1 MSNDSKENEMEK
13 AIDDA
18 LKKATEFISTGNNL
32 TLDEIKNSLL
42 LQKAIGSIMSKN
54 WRKRNAQGHFIKM
67 FVHLPDYIS
76 LGILKTTHEMFITTE
91 LTSLNDKEKQDW
103 CNTVVKYIER
113 IDKSKT
119 EKDLSILSSKIM
131 EIFNTEILYQE
142 MDDFYDDDYDENED
156 NDDDVSS
163 LPTTKEILKPKEI
176 SKSNPTK
183 PQVDNNPNS
192 VASTVLNGEQLKA
205 GTIEK
210 IKISKNFAIAYTNA
224 LSLQAVL
231 GEAQEKNNVRL
242 NYIKGLDYLNE
253 ELFIYAIEELKNR
266 RKEIIPQW
274 IMADQKLWF
283 QAVKEAQ
290 ITEKRELIF
299 FKNIDWPKPKTS
311 QNKKNNDEVLKDLNK
326 AKPAEKEVQQNNEM
340 YNDMEYFFETG
351 TFKEGYF
358 DKDFTKQDYKI
369 MGKALSDI
377 FMKYK
382 HDEEK
387 LERYSKAISYMD
399 IDSFT
404 HAIQCLVN
412 NHKKMN
418 IEFVREDKKK
428 ITLQILYQLQAF
440 GIKDFDDY
448 RTRLI
453 HTISGYSQITETMK
467 QNDDDDD

>member
-18 LKKATEFISTGNNL
+18 LKRATEFISTGNNL

-103 CNTVVKYIER
+103 CSTVIKYIER
-113 IDKSKT
+113 IDKNKT
-119 EKDLSILSSKIM
+119 EKDLNILSSKIM
-131 EIFNTEILYQE
+131 EIFNTKILYQE
-142 MDDFYDDDYDENED
+142 MDDFYEDDYDNEEED
-156 NDDDVSS
+156 DDDDVSS
-163 LPTTKEILKPKEI
+163 LPTTKEILKPKEQPKNI
-176 SKSNPTK
+176 DK
-183 PQVDNNPNS
+183 PIVDNNPNS
-192 VASTVLNGEQLKA
+192 VASTVLNGETLKS

-210 IKISKNFAIAYTNA
+210 IKISKNFAIAYSNA

-231 GEAQEKNNVRL
+231 GEVQ
-242 NYIKGLDYLNE
+242 G
-253 ELFIYAIEELKNR
+253 KNR

-274 IMADQKLWF
+274 IMADQKSWF

-299 FKNIDWPKPKTS
+299 FKTIDWPKPKSS
-311 QNKKNNDEVLKDLNK
+311 QNKKNNDEVLKDMNK
-326 AKPAEKEVQQNNEM
+326 GKEVKQNNEM
-340 YNDMEYFFETG
+340 YDDMAYFFETG
-351 TFKEGYF
+351 SFKDGYF
-358 DKDFTKQDYKI
+358 DKDFTKQDYKL

-382 HDEEK
+382 NDEEK
-387 LERYSKAISYMD
+387 LELYSKAISYMD

-412 NHKKMN
+412 NHKKIN

-428 ITLQILYQLQAF
+428 VTLQILYQLQAF
-440 GIKDFDDY
+440 GIKDFDEY

-453 HTISGYSQITETMK
+453 HTISGYSQITETMR
-467 QNDDDDD
+467 QSDDEDD

>member
-1 MSNDSKENEMEK
+1 MSNGSKENEMEK
-13 AIDDA
+13 AIDEA
-18 LKKATEFISTGNNL
+18 LKKATEFINTGENL
-32 TLDEIKNSLL
+32 TFDEIKSSLL

-54 WRKRNAQGHFIKM
+54 WRKRNAQGNFIRM
-67 FVHLPDYIS
+67 FAHLPDYVS

-91 LTSLNDKEKQDW
+91 LTSLNDKEKKDW
-103 CNTVVKYIER
+103 CNWVIKYIER
-113 IDKSKT
+113 IDKTKT
-119 EKDLSILSSKIM
+119 EKDLNVLSSKIM
-131 EIFNTEILYQE
+131 EIFNTKIMYQE
-142 MDDFYDDDYDENED
+142 MDDFYDDEDEVNF
-156 NDDDVSS
+156 NDDDDEDVSS
-163 LPTTKEILKPKEI
+163 LPTTKDILKPKEQP
-176 SKSNPTK
+176 KTFEK

-192 VASTVLNGEQLKA
+192 VASTVLNGEKLMS

-210 IKISKNFAIAYTNA
+210 IKISKNFAVAYSNA

-231 GEAQEKNNVRL
+231 GEVQNKENVRL
-242 NYIKGLDYLNE
+242 NYIKGLNYLNE
-253 ELFIYAIEELKNR
+253 ELFIYAVEELKNR

-274 IMADQKLWF
+274 VIADQKLWF

-290 ITEKRELIF
+290 LTEKRELSF
-299 FKNIDWPKPKTS
+299 FKTIDWPKPKS
-311 QNKKNNDEVLKDLNK
+311 PSNKKNNDEVLKNMKKSKDEK
-326 AKPAEKEVQQNNEM
+326 ANNEM
-340 YNDMEYFFETG
+340 YEDMKYFFETG
-351 TFKEGYF
+351 TYKEGYF
-358 DKDFTKQDYKI
+358 DRDFTKQDYKL

-377 FMKYK
+377 FMQYK
-382 HDEEK
+382 NDEEK

-440 GIKDFDDY
+440 GTKDFEDY

-453 HTISGYSQITETMK
+453 HTISGYSQITETIR
-467 QNDDDDD
+467 QDDEDDD

>member
-18 LKKATEFISTGNNL
+18 LKRATEFISTGNNL

-103 CNTVVKYIER
+103 CSTVIKYIER
-113 IDKSKT
+113 IDKNKT
-119 EKDLSILSSKIM
+119 EKDLNILSSKIM
-131 EIFNTEILYQE
+131 EIFNTKILYQE
-142 MDDFYDDDYDENED
+142 MDDFYEDDYDNEEED
-156 NDDDVSS
+156 DDDVSS
-163 LPTTKEILKPKEI
+163 LPTTKEILKPKEQPKNI
-176 SKSNPTK
+176 DK
-183 PQVDNNPNS
+183 PIVDNNPNS
-192 VASTVLNGEQLKA
+192 VASTVLNGETLKS

-210 IKISKNFAIAYTNA
+210 IKISKNFAIAYSNA

-231 GEAQEKNNVRL
+231 GEVQGKENVRL

-274 IMADQKLWF
+274 IMADQKSWF

-299 FKNIDWPKPKTS
+299 FKTIDWPKPKSS
-311 QNKKNNDEVLKDLNK
+311 QNKKNNDEVLKDMNK
-326 AKPAEKEVQQNNEM
+326 GKEVKQNNEM
-340 YNDMEYFFETG
+340 YDDMAYFFETG
-351 TFKEGYF
+351 SFKDGYF
-358 DKDFTKQDYKI
+358 DKDFTKQDYKL

-382 HDEEK
+382 NDEEK
-387 LERYSKAISYMD
+387 LELYSKAISYMD

-428 ITLQILYQLQAF
+428 VTLQILYQLQAF
-440 GIKDFDDY
+440 GIKDFDEY

-453 HTISGYSQITETMK
+453 HTISGYSQITETMR
-467 QNDDDDD
+467 QSDDEDD

>member
-18 LKKATEFISTGNNL
+18 LKRATEFISTGNNL

-103 CNTVVKYIER
+103 CSTVIKYIER
-113 IDKSKT
+113 IDKNKT
-119 EKDLSILSSKIM
+119 EKDLNILSSKIM
-131 EIFNTEILYQE
+131 EIFNTKILYQE
-142 MDDFYDDDYDENED
+142 MDDFYEDDYDNEEEEE
-156 NDDDVSS
+156 DDDVSS
-163 LPTTKEILKPKEI
+163 LPTTKEILKPKEQPKNI
-176 SKSNPTK
+176 DK
-183 PQVDNNPNS
+183 PIVDNNPNS
-192 VASTVLNGEQLKA
+192 VASTVLNGETLKS

-210 IKISKNFAIAYTNA
+210 IKISKNFAIAYSNA

-231 GEAQEKNNVRL
+231 GEVQGKENVRL

-274 IMADQKLWF
+274 IMADQKSWF

-299 FKNIDWPKPKTS
+299 FKTIDWPKPKSS
-311 QNKKNNDEVLKDLNK
+311 QNKKNNDEVLKDMNK
-326 AKPAEKEVQQNNEM
+326 GKEVKQNNEM
-340 YNDMEYFFETG
+340 YDDMAYFFETG
-351 TFKEGYF
+351 SFKDGYF
-358 DKDFTKQDYKI
+358 DKDFTKQDYKL

-382 HDEEK
+382 NDEEK
-387 LERYSKAISYMD
+387 LELYSKAISYMD

-428 ITLQILYQLQAF
+428 VTLQILYQLQAF
-440 GIKDFDDY
+440 GIKDFDEY

-453 HTISGYSQITETMK
+453 HTISGYSQITETMR
-467 QNDDDDD
+467 QSDDEDD

>member
-18 LKKATEFISTGNNL
+18 LKRATEFISTGNNL

-103 CNTVVKYIER
+103 CSTVIKYIER
-113 IDKSKT
+113 IDKNKT
-119 EKDLSILSSKIM
+119 EKDLNILSSKIM
-131 EIFNTEILYQE
+131 EIFNTKILYQE
-142 MDDFYDDDYDENED
+142 MDDFYEDDYDNEED
-156 NDDDVSS
+156 DDDVSS
-163 LPTTKEILKPKEI
+163 LPTTKEILKPKEQPKNI
-176 SKSNPTK
+176 DK
-183 PQVDNNPNS
+183 PIVDNNPNS
-192 VASTVLNGEQLKA
+192 VASTVLNGETLKS

-210 IKISKNFAIAYTNA
+210 IKISKNFAIAYSNA

-231 GEAQEKNNVRL
+231 GEVQGKENVRL

-274 IMADQKLWF
+274 IMADQKSWF

-299 FKNIDWPKPKTS
+299 FKTIDWPKPKSS
-311 QNKKNNDEVLKDLNK
+311 QNKKNNDEVLKDMNK
-326 AKPAEKEVQQNNEM
+326 GKEVKQNNEM
-340 YNDMEYFFETG
+340 YDDMAYFFETG
-351 TFKEGYF
+351 SFKDGYF
-358 DKDFTKQDYKI
+358 DKDFTKQDYKL

-382 HDEEK
+382 NDEEK
-387 LERYSKAISYMD
+387 LELYSKAISYMD

-428 ITLQILYQLQAF
+428 VTLQILYQLQAF
-440 GIKDFDDY
+440 GIKDFDEY

-453 HTISGYSQITETMK
+453 HTISGYSQITETMR
-467 QNDDDDD
+467 QSDDEDD

>member
-18 LKKATEFISTGNNL
+18 LKRATEFISTGNNL

-103 CNTVVKYIER
+103 CSTVIKYIER
-113 IDKSKT
+113 IDKNKT
-119 EKDLSILSSKIM
+119 EKDLNILSSKIM
-131 EIFNTEILYQE
+131 EIFNTKILYQE
-142 MDDFYDDDYDENED
+142 MDDFYEDDYDNEEEE
-156 NDDDVSS
+156 DDDVSS
-163 LPTTKEILKPKEI
+163 LPTTKEILKPKEQPKNI
-176 SKSNPTK
+176 DK
-183 PQVDNNPNS
+183 PIVDNNPNS
-192 VASTVLNGEQLKA
+192 VASTVLNGETLKS

-210 IKISKNFAIAYTNA
+210 IKISKNFAIAYSNA

-231 GEAQEKNNVRL
+231 GEVQGKENVRL

-274 IMADQKLWF
+274 IMADQKSWF

-299 FKNIDWPKPKTS
+299 FKTIDWPKPKSS
-311 QNKKNNDEVLKDLNK
+311 QNKKNNDEVLKDMNK
-326 AKPAEKEVQQNNEM
+326 GKEVKQNNEM
-340 YNDMEYFFETG
+340 YDDMAYFFETG
-351 TFKEGYF
+351 SFKDGYF
-358 DKDFTKQDYKI
+358 DKDFTKQDYKL

-382 HDEEK
+382 NDEEK
-387 LERYSKAISYMD
+387 LELYSKAISYMD

-428 ITLQILYQLQAF
+428 VTLQILYQLQAF
-440 GIKDFDDY
+440 GIKDFDEY

-453 HTISGYSQITETMK
+453 HTISGYSQITETMR
-467 QNDDDDD
+467 QSDDEDD

>member
-18 LKKATEFISTGNNL
+18 LKRATEFISTGNNL

-103 CNTVVKYIER
+103 CNTVIKYIER
-113 IDKSKT
+113 IDKNKT
-119 EKDLSILSSKIM
+119 EKDLNILSSKIM
-131 EIFNTEILYQE
+131 EIFNTKILYQE
-142 MDDFYDDDYDENED
+142 MDDFYEDDYDNEED
-156 NDDDVSS
+156 DDDDVSS
-163 LPTTKEILKPKEI
+163 LPTTKEILKPKEQPKNI
-176 SKSNPTK
+176 DK
-183 PQVDNNPNS
+183 PIVDNNPNS
-192 VASTVLNGEQLKA
+192 VASTVLNGETLKS

-210 IKISKNFAIAYTNA
+210 IKISKNFAIAYSNA

-231 GEAQEKNNVRL
+231 GEVQGKENVRL

-274 IMADQKLWF
+274 IMADQKSWF

-299 FKNIDWPKPKTS
+299 FKTIDWPKPKSS
-311 QNKKNNDEVLKDLNK
+311 QNKKNNDEVLKDMNK
-326 AKPAEKEVQQNNEM
+326 GKEVKQNNEM
-340 YNDMEYFFETG
+340 YDDMAYFFETG
-351 TFKEGYF
+351 SFKDGYF
-358 DKDFTKQDYKI
+358 DKDFTKQDYKL

-382 HDEEK
+382 NDEEK
-387 LERYSKAISYMD
+387 LELYSKAISYMD

-428 ITLQILYQLQAF
+428 VTLQILYQLQAF
-440 GIKDFDDY
+440 GIKDFDEY

-453 HTISGYSQITETMK
+453 HTISGYSQITETMR
-467 QNDDDDD
+467 QSDDEDD

>member
-18 LKKATEFISTGNNL
+18 LKRATEFISTGNNL

-103 CNTVVKYIER
+103 CSTVIKYIER
-113 IDKSKT
+113 IDKNKT
-119 EKDLSILSSKIM
+119 EKDLNILSSKIM
-131 EIFNTEILYQE
+131 EIFNTKILYQE
-142 MDDFYDDDYDENED
+142 MDDFYEDDYDNEEEEED
-156 NDDDVSS
+156 DDDVSS
-163 LPTTKEILKPKEI
+163 LPTTKEILKPKEQPKNI
-176 SKSNPTK
+176 DK
-183 PQVDNNPNS
+183 PIVDNNPNS
-192 VASTVLNGEQLKA
+192 VASTVLNGETLKS

-210 IKISKNFAIAYTNA
+210 IKISKNFAIAYSNA

-231 GEAQEKNNVRL
+231 GEVQGKENVRL

-274 IMADQKLWF
+274 IMADQKSWF

-299 FKNIDWPKPKTS
+299 FKTIDWPKPKSS
-311 QNKKNNDEVLKDLNK
+311 QNKKNNDEVLKDMNK
-326 AKPAEKEVQQNNEM
+326 GKEVKQNNEM
-340 YNDMEYFFETG
+340 YDDMAYFFETG
-351 TFKEGYF
+351 SFKDGYF
-358 DKDFTKQDYKI
+358 DKDFTKQDYKL

-382 HDEEK
+382 NDEEK
-387 LERYSKAISYMD
+387 LELYSKAISYMD

-428 ITLQILYQLQAF
+428 VTLQILYQLQAF
-440 GIKDFDDY
+440 GIKDFDEY

-453 HTISGYSQITETMK
+453 HTISGYSQITETMR
-467 QNDDDDD
+467 QSDDEDD

>member
-18 LKKATEFISTGNNL
+18 LKRATEFISTGNNL

-103 CNTVVKYIER
+103 CSTVIKYIER
-113 IDKSKT
+113 IDKNKT
-119 EKDLSILSSKIM
+119 EKDLNILSSKIM
-131 EIFNTEILYQE
+131 EIFNTKILYQE
-142 MDDFYDDDYDENED
+142 MDDFYEDDYDNEEE
-156 NDDDVSS
+156 DDDVSS
-163 LPTTKEILKPKEI
+163 LPTTKEILKPKEQPKNI
-176 SKSNPTK
+176 DK
-183 PQVDNNPNS
+183 PIVDNNPNS
-192 VASTVLNGEQLKA
+192 VASTVLNGETLKS

-210 IKISKNFAIAYTNA
+210 IKISKNFAIAYSNA

-231 GEAQEKNNVRL
+231 GEVQGKENVRL

-274 IMADQKLWF
+274 IMADQKSWF

-299 FKNIDWPKPKTS
+299 FKTIDWPKPKSS
-311 QNKKNNDEVLKDLNK
+311 QNKKNNDEVLKDMNK
-326 AKPAEKEVQQNNEM
+326 GKEVKQNNEM
-340 YNDMEYFFETG
+340 YDDMAYFFETG
-351 TFKEGYF
+351 SFKDGYF
-358 DKDFTKQDYKI
+358 DKDFTKQDYKL

-382 HDEEK
+382 NDEEK
-387 LERYSKAISYMD
+387 LELYSKAISYMD

-428 ITLQILYQLQAF
+428 VTLQILYQLQAF
-440 GIKDFDDY
+440 GIKDFDEY

-453 HTISGYSQITETMK
+453 HTISGYSQITETMR
-467 QNDDDDD
+467 QSDDEDD

>member
-18 LKKATEFISTGNNL
+18 LKRATEFISTGNNL

-103 CNTVVKYIER
+103 CSTVIKYIER
-113 IDKSKT
+113 IDKNKT
-119 EKDLSILSSKIM
+119 EKDLNILSSKIM
-131 EIFNTEILYQE
+131 EIFNTKILYQE
-142 MDDFYDDDYDENED
+142 MDDFYEDDYDNEEEED
-156 NDDDVSS
+156 DDDVSS
-163 LPTTKEILKPKEI
+163 LPTTKEILKPKEQPKNI
-176 SKSNPTK
+176 DK
-183 PQVDNNPNS
+183 PIVDNNPNS
-192 VASTVLNGEQLKA
+192 VASTVLNGETLKS

-210 IKISKNFAIAYTNA
+210 IKISKNFAIAYSNA

-231 GEAQEKNNVRL
+231 GEVQGKENVRL

-274 IMADQKLWF
+274 IMADQKSWF

-299 FKNIDWPKPKTS
+299 FKTIDWPKPKSS
-311 QNKKNNDEVLKDLNK
+311 QNKKNNDEVLKDMNK
-326 AKPAEKEVQQNNEM
+326 GKEVKQNNEM
-340 YNDMEYFFETG
+340 YDDMAYFFETG
-351 TFKEGYF
+351 SFKDGYF
-358 DKDFTKQDYKI
+358 DKDFTKQDYKL

-382 HDEEK
+382 NDEEK
-387 LERYSKAISYMD
+387 LELYSKAISYMD

-428 ITLQILYQLQAF
+428 VTLQILYQLQAF
-440 GIKDFDDY
+440 GIKDFDEY

-453 HTISGYSQITETMK
+453 HTISGYSQITESMS
-467 QNDDDDD
+467 QSDDEDD

>member
-18 LKKATEFISTGNNL
+18 LKRATEFISTGNNL

-54 WRKRNAQGHFIKM
+54 WRKRNAQGHFINM

-103 CNTVVKYIER
+103 CSTVIKYIER
-113 IDKSKT
+113 IDKNKT
-119 EKDLSILSSKIM
+119 EKDLNILSSKIM
-131 EIFNTEILYQE
+131 EIFNTKILYQE
-142 MDDFYDDDYDENED
+142 MDDFYEDDYDNEEEED
-156 NDDDVSS
+156 DDDVSS
-163 LPTTKEILKPKEI
+163 LPTTKEILKPKEQPKNI
-176 SKSNPTK
+176 DK
-183 PQVDNNPNS
+183 PIVDNNPNS
-192 VASTVLNGEQLKA
+192 VASTVLNGETLKS

-210 IKISKNFAIAYTNA
+210 IKISKNFAIAYSNA

-231 GEAQEKNNVRL
+231 GEVQGKENVRL

-274 IMADQKLWF
+274 IMADQKSWF

-299 FKNIDWPKPKTS
+299 FKTIDWPKPKSS
-311 QNKKNNDEVLKDLNK
+311 QNKKNNDEVLKDMNK
-326 AKPAEKEVQQNNEM
+326 GKEVKQNNEM
-340 YNDMEYFFETG
+340 YDDMAYFFETG
-351 TFKEGYF
+351 SFKDGYF
-358 DKDFTKQDYKI
+358 DKDFTKQDYKL

-382 HDEEK
+382 NDEEK
-387 LERYSKAISYMD
+387 LELYSKAISYMD

-428 ITLQILYQLQAF
+428 VTLQILYQLQAF
-440 GIKDFDDY
+440 GIKDFDEY

-453 HTISGYSQITETMK
+453 HTISGYSQITETMR
-467 QNDDDDD
+467 QSDDEDD

>member
-18 LKKATEFISTGNNL
+18 LKRATEFISTGNNL

-103 CNTVVKYIER
+103 CNTVIKYIER
-113 IDKSKT
+113 IDKNKT
-119 EKDLSILSSKIM
+119 EKDLNILSSKIM
-131 EIFNTEILYQE
+131 EIFNTKILYQE
-142 MDDFYDDDYDENED
+142 MDDFYEDDYDNEE
-156 NDDDVSS
+156 DDDVSS
-163 LPTTKEILKPKEI
+163 LPTTKEILKPKEQPKNI
-176 SKSNPTK
+176 DK
-183 PQVDNNPNS
+183 PIVDNNPNS
-192 VASTVLNGEQLKA
+192 VASTVLNGETLKS

-210 IKISKNFAIAYTNA
+210 IKISKNFAIAYSNA

-231 GEAQEKNNVRL
+231 GEVQGKENVRL

-274 IMADQKLWF
+274 IMADQKSWF

-299 FKNIDWPKPKTS
+299 FKTIDWPKPKSS
-311 QNKKNNDEVLKDLNK
+311 QNKKNNDEVLKDMNK
-326 AKPAEKEVQQNNEM
+326 GKEVKQNNEM
-340 YNDMEYFFETG
+340 YDDMAYFFETG
-351 TFKEGYF
+351 SFKDGYF
-358 DKDFTKQDYKI
+358 DKDFTKQDYKL

-382 HDEEK
+382 NDEEK
-387 LERYSKAISYMD
+387 LELYSKAISYMD

-428 ITLQILYQLQAF
+428 VTLQILYQLQAF
-440 GIKDFDDY
+440 GIKDFDEY

-453 HTISGYSQITETMK
+453 HTISGYSQITETMR
-467 QNDDDDD
+467 QSDDEDD

>member
-18 LKKATEFISTGNNL
+18 LKRATEFISTGNNL

-103 CNTVVKYIER
+103 CNTVIKYIER
-113 IDKSKT
+113 IDKNKT
-119 EKDLSILSSKIM
+119 EKDLNILSSKIM
-131 EIFNTEILYQE
+131 EIFNTKILYQE
-142 MDDFYDDDYDENED
+142 MDDFYEDDYDNEED
-156 NDDDVSS
+156 DDDDVSS
-163 LPTTKEILKPKEI
+163 LPTTKEILKPKEQPKNI
-176 SKSNPTK
+176 DK
-183 PQVDNNPNS
+183 PIVDNNPNS
-192 VASTVLNGEQLKA
+192 VASTVLNGETLKS

-210 IKISKNFAIAYTNA
+210 IKISKNFAIAYSNA

-231 GEAQEKNNVRL
+231 GEVQGKENVRL

-274 IMADQKLWF
+274 IMADQKSWF

-299 FKNIDWPKPKTS
+299 FKTIDWPKPKSS
-311 QNKKNNDEVLKDLNK
+311 QNKKNNDEVLKDMNK
-326 AKPAEKEVQQNNEM
+326 GKEVKQNNEM
-340 YNDMEYFFETG
+340 YDDMAYFFETG
-351 TFKEGYF
+351 SFKDGYF
-358 DKDFTKQDYKI
+358 DKDFTKQDYKL

-382 HDEEK
+382 NDEEK
-387 LERYSKAISYMD
+387 LELYSKAISYMD

-418 IEFVREDKKK
+418 IEFVRENKKK
-428 ITLQILYQLQAF
+428 VTLQILYQLQAF
-440 GIKDFDDY
+440 GIKDFDEY

-453 HTISGYSQITETMK
+453 HTISGYSQITETMR
-467 QNDDDDD
+467 QSDDEDD

>member
-18 LKKATEFISTGNNL
+18 LKRATEFISTGNNL

-103 CNTVVKYIER
+103 CSTVIKYIER
-113 IDKSKT
+113 IDKNKT
-119 EKDLSILSSKIM
+119 EKDLNILSSKIM
-131 EIFNTEILYQE
+131 EIFNTKILYQE
-142 MDDFYDDDYDENED
+142 MDDFYEDDYDNEEEED
-156 NDDDVSS
+156 DDDVSS
-163 LPTTKEILKPKEI
+163 LPTTKEILKPKEQPKNI
-176 SKSNPTK
+176 DK
-183 PQVDNNPNS
+183 PIVDNNPNS
-192 VASTVLNGEQLKA
+192 VASTVLNGETLKS

-210 IKISKNFAIAYTNA
+210 IKISKNFAIAYSNA

-231 GEAQEKNNVRL
+231 GEVQGKENVRL

-274 IMADQKLWF
+274 IMADQKSWF

-299 FKNIDWPKPKTS
+299 FKTIGWPKPKSS
-311 QNKKNNDEVLKDLNK
+311 QNKKNNDEVLKDMNK
-326 AKPAEKEVQQNNEM
+326 GKEVKQNNEM
-340 YNDMEYFFETG
+340 YDDMAYFFETG
-351 TFKEGYF
+351 SFKDGYF
-358 DKDFTKQDYKI
+358 DKDFTKQDYKL

-382 HDEEK
+382 NDEEK
-387 LERYSKAISYMD
+387 LELYSKAISYMD

-428 ITLQILYQLQAF
+428 VTLQILYQLQAF
-440 GIKDFDDY
+440 GIKDFDEY

-453 HTISGYSQITETMK
+453 HTISGYSQITETMR
-467 QNDDDDD
+467 QSDDEDD

>member
-18 LKKATEFISTGNNL
+18 LKRATEFISTGNNL

-103 CNTVVKYIER
+103 CSTVIKYIER
-113 IDKSKT
+113 IDKNKT
-119 EKDLSILSSKIM
+119 EKDLNILSSKIM
-131 EIFNTEILYQE
+131 EIFNTKILYQE
-142 MDDFYDDDYDENED
+142 MDDFYEDDYDNEE
-156 NDDDVSS
+156 DDEDVSS
-163 LPTTKEILKPKEI
+163 LPTTKEILKPKEQPKNI
-176 SKSNPTK
+176 DK
-183 PQVDNNPNS
+183 PIVDNNPNS
-192 VASTVLNGEQLKA
+192 VASTVLNGDTLKS

-210 IKISKNFAIAYTNA
+210 IKISKNFAIAYSNA

-231 GEAQEKNNVRL
+231 GEVQGKENVRL

-274 IMADQKLWF
+274 IMADQKSWF

-299 FKNIDWPKPKTS
+299 FKTIDWPKPKSS
-311 QNKKNNDEVLKDLNK
+311 QNKKNNDEVLKDINK
-326 AKPAEKEVQQNNEM
+326 GKEVKQNNEM
-340 YNDMEYFFETG
+340 YDDMAYFFETG
-351 TFKEGYF
+351 SFKDGYF
-358 DKDFTKQDYKI
+358 DKDFTKQDYKL

-382 HDEEK
+382 NDEEK
-387 LERYSKAISYMD
+387 LELYSKAISYMD

-428 ITLQILYQLQAF
+428 VTLQILYQLQAF
-440 GIKDFDDY
+440 GIKDFDEY

-453 HTISGYSQITETMK
+453 HTISGYSQITETMR
-467 QNDDDDD
+467 QSDDEDD

>member
-1 MSNDSKENEMEK
+1 MSNGSKENEMEK

-18 LKKATEFISTGNNL
+18 LEKAAEFISTGSNL

-54 WRKRNAQGHFIKM
+54 WRKRNAQGNFITM
-67 FVHLPDYIS
+67 FVNLPDYIS

-103 CNTVVKYIER
+103 CNTVIKHIER
-113 IDKSKT
+113 IDKNKT
-119 EKDLSILSSKIM
+119 EKDLHILAAKIM
-131 EIFNTEILYQE
+131 EIFNTKIFYQE
-142 MDDFYDDDYDENED
+142 MDDFYEDDYED
-156 NDDDVSS
+156 DSEDDVSS

-176 SKSNPTK
+176 VKTVEK
-183 PQVDNNPNS
+183 PKVDNNPNS
-192 VASTVLNGEQLKA
+192 VASTVLNGEQLKT

-210 IKISKNFAIAYTNA
+210 IKISKNFAIAYSNA
-224 LSLQAVL
+224 LSLQVVL
-231 GEAQEKNNVRL
+231 GEVQNKDNVRL
-242 NYIKGLDYLNE
+242 NYIKGLDFLNE
-253 ELFIYAIEELKNR
+253 ELFIYAIEELKNL

-274 IMADQKLWF
+274 IMTDQKLWF

-299 FKNIDWPKPKTS
+299 FKTIDWPKPKSS
-311 QNKKNNDEVLKDLNK
+311 QNKKNNDEILKDINK
-326 AKPAEKEVQQNNEM
+326 GKEIKQNNEM
-340 YNDMEYFFETG
+340 YEDMTYFFETG
-351 TFKEGYF
+351 TYKEGYF
-358 DKDFTKQDYKI
+358 DKEFSKQDYKL

-382 HDEEK
+382 NDEEK

-467 QNDDDDD
+467 QNDEDD

>member
-18 LKKATEFISTGNNL
+18 LKRATEFISTGNNL

-103 CNTVVKYIER
+103 CSTVIKYIER
-113 IDKSKT
+113 IDKNKT
-119 EKDLSILSSKIM
+119 EKDLNILYSKIM
-131 EIFNTEILYQE
+131 EIFNTKILYQE
-142 MDDFYDDDYDENED
+142 MDDFYEDDYDNEEED
-156 NDDDVSS
+156 DDDVSS
-163 LPTTKEILKPKEI
+163 LPTTKEILKPKEQPKNI
-176 SKSNPTK
+176 DK
-183 PQVDNNPNS
+183 PIVDNNPNS
-192 VASTVLNGEQLKA
+192 VASTVLNGDTLKS

-210 IKISKNFAIAYTNA
+210 IKISKNFAIAYSNA

-231 GEAQEKNNVRL
+231 GEVQGKENVRL

-274 IMADQKLWF
+274 IMADQKSWF

-299 FKNIDWPKPKTS
+299 FKTIDWPKPKSS
-311 QNKKNNDEVLKDLNK
+311 QNKKNNDEVLKDMNK
-326 AKPAEKEVQQNNEM
+326 GKEVKQNNEM
-340 YNDMEYFFETG
+340 YDDMAYFFETG
-351 TFKEGYF
+351 SFKDGYF
-358 DKDFTKQDYKI
+358 DKDFTKQDYKL

-382 HDEEK
+382 NDEEK
-387 LERYSKAISYMD
+387 LELYSKAISYMD

-428 ITLQILYQLQAF
+428 VTLQILYQLQAF
-440 GIKDFDDY
+440 GIKDFDEY

-453 HTISGYSQITETMK
+453 HTISGYSQITETMR
-467 QNDDDDD
+467 QSDDEDD

>member
-18 LKKATEFISTGNNL
+18 LKRATEFISTGNNL

-103 CNTVVKYIER
+103 CNTVIKYIER
-113 IDKSKT
+113 IDKNKT
-119 EKDLSILSSKIM
+119 EKDLNILSSKIM
-131 EIFNTEILYQE
+131 EIFNTKILYQE
-142 MDDFYDDDYDENED
+142 MDDFYEDDYDNEEED
-156 NDDDVSS
+156 DDDVSS
-163 LPTTKEILKPKEI
+163 LPTTKEILKPKEQPKNI
-176 SKSNPTK
+176 DK
-183 PQVDNNPNS
+183 PIVDNNPNS
-192 VASTVLNGEQLKA
+192 VASTVLNGETLKS

-210 IKISKNFAIAYTNA
+210 IKISKNFAIAYSNA

-231 GEAQEKNNVRL
+231 GEVQGKENVRL

-274 IMADQKLWF
+274 IMADQKSWF

-299 FKNIDWPKPKTS
+299 FKTIDWPKPKSS
-311 QNKKNNDEVLKDLNK
+311 QNKKNNDEVLKDMNK
-326 AKPAEKEVQQNNEM
+326 GKEVKQNNEM
-340 YNDMEYFFETG
+340 YDDMAYFFETG
-351 TFKEGYF
+351 SFKDGYF
-358 DKDFTKQDYKI
+358 DKDFTKQDYKL

-382 HDEEK
+382 NDEEK
-387 LERYSKAISYMD
+387 LELYSKAISYMD

-428 ITLQILYQLQAF
+428 VTLQILYQLQAF
-440 GIKDFDDY
+440 GIKDFDEY

-453 HTISGYSQITETMK
+453 HTISGYSQITETMR
-467 QNDDDDD
+467 QSDDEDD

>member
-18 LKKATEFISTGNNL
+18 LKRATEFISTGNNL

-103 CNTVVKYIER
+103 CSTVIKYIER
-113 IDKSKT
+113 IDKNKT
-119 EKDLSILSSKIM
+119 EKDLNILSSKIM
-131 EIFNTEILYQE
+131 EIFNTKILYQE
-142 MDDFYDDDYDENED
+142 MDDFYEDDYDNEEEED
-156 NDDDVSS
+156 DDDVSS
-163 LPTTKEILKPKEI
+163 LPTTKEILKPKEQPKNI
-176 SKSNPTK
+176 DK
-183 PQVDNNPNS
+183 PIVDNNPNS
-192 VASTVLNGEQLKA
+192 VASTVLNGETLKS

-210 IKISKNFAIAYTNA
+210 IKISKNFAIAYSNA

-231 GEAQEKNNVRL
+231 GEVQGKENVRL

-274 IMADQKLWF
+274 IMADQKSWF

-299 FKNIDWPKPKTS
+299 FKTIDWPKPKSS
-311 QNKKNNDEVLKDLNK
+311 QNKKNNDEVLKDMNK
-326 AKPAEKEVQQNNEM
+326 DKEVKQNNEM
-340 YNDMEYFFETG
+340 YDDMAYFFETG
-351 TFKEGYF
+351 SFKDGYF
-358 DKDFTKQDYKI
+358 DKDFTKQDYKL

-382 HDEEK
+382 NDEEK
-387 LERYSKAISYMD
+387 LELYSKAISYMD

-428 ITLQILYQLQAF
+428 VTLQILYQLQAF
-440 GIKDFDDY
+440 GIKDFDEY

-453 HTISGYSQITETMK
+453 HTISGYSQITETMR
-467 QNDDDDD
+467 QSDDEDD

>member
-18 LKKATEFISTGNNL
+18 LKRATEFISTGNNL

-103 CNTVVKYIER
+103 CSTVIKYIER
-113 IDKSKT
+113 IDKNKT
-119 EKDLSILSSKIM
+119 EKDLNILSSKIM
-131 EIFNTEILYQE
+131 EIFNTKILYQE
-142 MDDFYDDDYDENED
+142 MDDFYEDDYDNEEEED
-156 NDDDVSS
+156 DDDVSS
-163 LPTTKEILKPKEI
+163 LPTTKEILKPKEQLKNI
-176 SKSNPTK
+176 DK
-183 PQVDNNPNS
+183 PIVDNNPNS
-192 VASTVLNGEQLKA
+192 VASTVLNGETLKS

-210 IKISKNFAIAYTNA
+210 IKISKNFAIAYSNA

-231 GEAQEKNNVRL
+231 GEVQGKENVRL

-274 IMADQKLWF
+274 IMADQKSWF

-299 FKNIDWPKPKTS
+299 FKTIDWPKPKSS
-311 QNKKNNDEVLKDLNK
+311 QNKKNNDEVLKDMNK
-326 AKPAEKEVQQNNEM
+326 GKEVKQNNEM
-340 YNDMEYFFETG
+340 YDDMAYFFETG
-351 TFKEGYF
+351 SFKDGYF
-358 DKDFTKQDYKI
+358 DKDFTKQDYKL

-382 HDEEK
+382 NDEEK
-387 LERYSKAISYMD
+387 LELYSKAISYMD

-428 ITLQILYQLQAF
+428 VTLQILYQLQAF
-440 GIKDFDDY
+440 GIKDFDEY

-453 HTISGYSQITETMK
+453 HTISGYSQITETMR
-467 QNDDDDD
+467 QSDDEDD

>member
-18 LKKATEFISTGNNL
+18 LKRATEFISTGNNL

-103 CNTVVKYIER
+103 CSTVIKYIER
-113 IDKSKT
+113 IDKNKT
-119 EKDLSILSSKIM
+119 EKDLNILSSKIM
-131 EIFNTEILYQE
+131 EIFNTKILYQE
-142 MDDFYDDDYDENED
+142 MDDFYEDDYDNEEED
-156 NDDDVSS
+156 DDDDVSS
-163 LPTTKEILKPKEI
+163 LPTTKEILKPKEQPKNI
-176 SKSNPTK
+176 DK
-183 PQVDNNPNS
+183 PIVDNNPNS
-192 VASTVLNGEQLKA
+192 VASTVLNGETLKS

-210 IKISKNFAIAYTNA
+210 IKISKNFAIAYSNA

-231 GEAQEKNNVRL
+231 GEVQGKENVRL

-274 IMADQKLWF
+274 IIADQKSWF

-299 FKNIDWPKPKTS
+299 FKTIDWPKPKSS
-311 QNKKNNDEVLKDLNK
+311 QNKKNNDEVLKDMNK
-326 AKPAEKEVQQNNEM
+326 GKEVKQNNEM
-340 YNDMEYFFETG
+340 YDDMAYFFETG
-351 TFKEGYF
+351 SFKDGYF
-358 DKDFTKQDYKI
+358 DKDFTKQDYKL

-382 HDEEK
+382 NDEEK
-387 LERYSKAISYMD
+387 LELYSKAISYMD

-428 ITLQILYQLQAF
+428 VTLQILYQLQAF
-440 GIKDFDDY
+440 GIKDFDEY

-453 HTISGYSQITETMK
+453 HTISGYSQITETMR
-467 QNDDDDD
+467 QSDDEDD

>member
-18 LKKATEFISTGNNL
+18 LKRATEFISTGNNL

-103 CNTVVKYIER
+103 CSTVIKYIER
-113 IDKSKT
+113 IDKNKT
-119 EKDLSILSSKIM
+119 EKDLNILSSKIM
-131 EIFNTEILYQE
+131 EIFNTKILYQE
-142 MDDFYDDDYDENED
+142 MDDFYEDDYDNEEED
-156 NDDDVSS
+156 DDDVSS
-163 LPTTKEILKPKEI
+163 LPTTKEILKPKEQPKNI
-176 SKSNPTK
+176 DK
-183 PQVDNNPNS
+183 PIVDNNPNS
-192 VASTVLNGEQLKA
+192 VASTVLNGETLKS

-210 IKISKNFAIAYTNA
+210 IKISKNFAIAYSNA

-231 GEAQEKNNVRL
+231 GEVQGKENVRL

-274 IMADQKLWF
+274 IMADQKSWF

-299 FKNIDWPKPKTS
+299 FKTIDWPKPKSS
-311 QNKKNNDEVLKDLNK
+311 QNKKNNDEVLKDMNK
-326 AKPAEKEVQQNNEM
+326 GKEVKQNNEM
-340 YNDMEYFFETG
+340 YDDMAYFFETG
-351 TFKEGYF
+351 SFKDGYF
-358 DKDFTKQDYKI
+358 DKDFTKQDYKL

-382 HDEEK
+382 NDEEK
-387 LERYSKAISYMD
+387 LELYSKAISYMD

-428 ITLQILYQLQAF
+428 VTLQILYQLQAF
-440 GIKDFDDY
+440 GIKDFDEY

-453 HTISGYSQITETMK
+453 HTISGYSQITETMR
-467 QNDDDDD
+467 QSDDEND

>member
-18 LKKATEFISTGNNL
+18 LKRATEFISTGNNL

-103 CNTVVKYIER
+103 CSTVIKYIER
-113 IDKSKT
+113 IDKNKT
-119 EKDLSILSSKIM
+119 EKDLNILSSKIM
-131 EIFNTEILYQE
+131 EIFNTKILYQE
-142 MDDFYDDDYDENED
+142 MDDFYEDDYDNEEGD
-156 NDDDVSS
+156 DDDVSS
-163 LPTTKEILKPKEI
+163 LPTTKEILKPKEQPKNI
-176 SKSNPTK
+176 DK
-183 PQVDNNPNS
+183 PIVDNNPNS
-192 VASTVLNGEQLKA
+192 VASTVLNGETLKS

-210 IKISKNFAIAYTNA
+210 IKISKNFAIAYSNA

-231 GEAQEKNNVRL
+231 GEVQGKENVRL

-274 IMADQKLWF
+274 IMADQKSWF

-299 FKNIDWPKPKTS
+299 FKTIDWPKPKSS
-311 QNKKNNDEVLKDLNK
+311 QNKKNNDEVLKDMNK
-326 AKPAEKEVQQNNEM
+326 GKEVKQNNEM
-340 YNDMEYFFETG
+340 YDDMAYFFETG
-351 TFKEGYF
+351 SFKDGYF
-358 DKDFTKQDYKI
+358 DKDFTKQDYKL

-382 HDEEK
+382 NDEEK
-387 LERYSKAISYMD
+387 LELYSKAISYMD

-428 ITLQILYQLQAF
+428 VTLQILYQLQAF
-440 GIKDFDDY
+440 GIKDFDEY

-453 HTISGYSQITETMK
+453 HTISGYSQITETMR
-467 QNDDDDD
+467 QSDDEDD

>member
-18 LKKATEFISTGNNL
+18 LKRATEFISTGNNL

-103 CNTVVKYIER
+103 CSTVIKYIER
-113 IDKSKT
+113 IDKNKT
-119 EKDLSILSSKIM
+119 EKDLNILSSKIM
-131 EIFNTEILYQE
+131 EIFNTKILYQE
-142 MDDFYDDDYDENED
+142 MDDFYEDDYDNEEEED
-156 NDDDVSS
+156 DDDVYS
-163 LPTTKEILKPKEI
+163 LPTTKEILKPKEQPKNI
-176 SKSNPTK
+176 DK
-183 PQVDNNPNS
+183 PIVDNNPNS
-192 VASTVLNGEQLKA
+192 VASTVLNGETLKS

-210 IKISKNFAIAYTNA
+210 IKISKNFAIAYSNA

-231 GEAQEKNNVRL
+231 GEVQGKENVRL

-274 IMADQKLWF
+274 IMADQKSWF

-299 FKNIDWPKPKTS
+299 FKTIDWPKPKSS
-311 QNKKNNDEVLKDLNK
+311 QNKKNNDEVLKDMNK
-326 AKPAEKEVQQNNEM
+326 GKEVKQNNEM
-340 YNDMEYFFETG
+340 YDDMAYFFETG
-351 TFKEGYF
+351 SFKDGYF
-358 DKDFTKQDYKI
+358 DKDFTKQDYKL

-382 HDEEK
+382 NDEEK
-387 LERYSKAISYMD
+387 LELYSKAISYMD

-428 ITLQILYQLQAF
+428 VTLQILYQLQAF
-440 GIKDFDDY
+440 GIKDFDEY

-453 HTISGYSQITETMK
+453 HTISGYSQITETMR
-467 QNDDDDD
+467 QSDDEDD

>member
-18 LKKATEFISTGNNL
+18 LKRATEFISTGNNL

-103 CNTVVKYIER
+103 CSTVIKYIER
-113 IDKSKT
+113 IDKNKT
-119 EKDLSILSSKIM
+119 EKDLNILSSKIM
-131 EIFNTEILYQE
+131 EIFNTKILYQE
-142 MDDFYDDDYDENED
+142 MDDFYEDDYDNEEED
-156 NDDDVSS
+156 DDDVSS
-163 LPTTKEILKPKEI
+163 LPTTKEILKPKEQPKNI
-176 SKSNPTK
+176 DK
-183 PQVDNNPNS
+183 PIVDNNPNS
-192 VASTVLNGEQLKA
+192 VASTVLNGETLKS

-210 IKISKNFAIAYTNA
+210 IKISKNFAIAYSNA

-231 GEAQEKNNVRL
+231 GEVQGKENVRL

-274 IMADQKLWF
+274 IMADQKSWF

-299 FKNIDWPKPKTS
+299 FKTIDWPKPKSS
-311 QNKKNNDEVLKDLNK
+311 QNKKNNDEVLKDMNK
-326 AKPAEKEVQQNNEM
+326 GKEVKQNNEM
-340 YNDMEYFFETG
+340 YDDMAYFFETG
-351 TFKEGYF
+351 SFKDGYF
-358 DKDFTKQDYKI
+358 DKDFTKQDYKL

-382 HDEEK
+382 NNEEK
-387 LERYSKAISYMD
+387 LELYSKAISYMD

-428 ITLQILYQLQAF
+428 VTLQILYQLQAF
-440 GIKDFDDY
+440 GIKDFDEY

-453 HTISGYSQITETMK
+453 HTISGYSQITETMR
-467 QNDDDDD
+467 QSDDEDD

>member
-18 LKKATEFISTGNNL
+18 LKRATEFISTGNNL

-103 CNTVVKYIER
+103 CSTVIKYIER
-113 IDKSKT
+113 IDKNKT
-119 EKDLSILSSKIM
+119 EKDLNILSSKIM
-131 EIFNTEILYQE
+131 EIFNTKILYQE
-142 MDDFYDDDYDENED
+142 MDDFYEDDYDNEEEEEEED
-156 NDDDVSS
+156 DDDVSS
-163 LPTTKEILKPKEI
+163 LPTTKEILKPKEQPKNI
-176 SKSNPTK
+176 DK
-183 PQVDNNPNS
+183 PIVDNNPNS
-192 VASTVLNGEQLKA
+192 VASTVLNGETLKS

-210 IKISKNFAIAYTNA
+210 IKISKNFAIAYSNA

-231 GEAQEKNNVRL
+231 GEVQGKENVRL

-274 IMADQKLWF
+274 IMADQKSWF

-299 FKNIDWPKPKTS
+299 FKTIDWPKPKSS
-311 QNKKNNDEVLKDLNK
+311 QNKKNNDEVLKDMNK
-326 AKPAEKEVQQNNEM
+326 GKEVKQNNEM
-340 YNDMEYFFETG
+340 YDDMTYFFETG
-351 TFKEGYF
+351 SFKDGYF
-358 DKDFTKQDYKI
+358 DKDFTKQDYKL

-382 HDEEK
+382 NDEEK
-387 LERYSKAISYMD
+387 LELYSKAISYMD

-428 ITLQILYQLQAF
+428 VTLQILYQLQAF
-440 GIKDFDDY
+440 GIKDFDEY

-453 HTISGYSQITETMK
+453 HTISGYSQITETMR
-467 QNDDDDD
+467 QSDDEDD

>member
-18 LKKATEFISTGNNL
+18 LKRATEFISTGNNL

-103 CNTVVKYIER
+103 CSTVIKYIER
-113 IDKSKT
+113 IDKNKT
-119 EKDLSILSSKIM
+119 EKDLNILSSKIM
-131 EIFNTEILYQE
+131 EIFNTKILYQE
-142 MDDFYDDDYDENED
+142 MDDFYEDDYDNEEEED
-156 NDDDVSS
+156 DDDVSS
-163 LPTTKEILKPKEI
+163 LPTTKEILKPKEQPKNI
-176 SKSNPTK
+176 DK
-183 PQVDNNPNS
+183 PIVDNNPNS
-192 VASTVLNGEQLKA
+192 VASTVLNGETLKS

-210 IKISKNFAIAYTNA
+210 IKISKNFAIAYSNA

-231 GEAQEKNNVRL
+231 GEVQGKENVRL

-274 IMADQKLWF
+274 IMADQKSWF

-299 FKNIDWPKPKTS
+299 FKTIDWPKPKSS
-311 QNKKNNDEVLKDLNK
+311 QNKKNNDEVLKDMNK
-326 AKPAEKEVQQNNEM
+326 GKEVKQNNEM
-340 YNDMEYFFETG
+340 YDDMAYFFETG
-351 TFKEGYF
+351 SFKDGYF
-358 DKDFTKQDYKI
+358 DKDFTKQDYKL

-382 HDEEK
+382 NDEEK
-387 LERYSKAISYMD
+387 LELYSKAISYMD

-428 ITLQILYQLQAF
+428 VTLQILYQLQAF
-440 GIKDFDDY
+440 GIKDFDEY

-453 HTISGYSQITETMK
+453 HTISGYSQITETMR
-467 QNDDDDD
+467 QSDDEDD

>member
-18 LKKATEFISTGNNL
+18 LKRATEFISTGNNL

-103 CNTVVKYIER
+103 CSTVIKYIER
-113 IDKSKT
+113 IDKNKT
-119 EKDLSILSSKIM
+119 EKDLNILSSKIM
-131 EIFNTEILYQE
+131 EIFNTKILYQE
-142 MDDFYDDDYDENED
+142 MDDFYEDDYDNEEED
-156 NDDDVSS
+156 DDDDVSS
-163 LPTTKEILKPKEI
+163 LPTTKEILKPKEQPKNI
-176 SKSNPTK
+176 DK
-183 PQVDNNPNS
+183 PIVDNNPNS
-192 VASTVLNGEQLKA
+192 VASTVLNGETLKS

-210 IKISKNFAIAYTNA
+210 IKISKNFAIAYSNA

-231 GEAQEKNNVRL
+231 GEVQGKENVRL

-274 IMADQKLWF
+274 IMADQKSWF

-299 FKNIDWPKPKTS
+299 FKTIDWPKPKSS
-311 QNKKNNDEVLKDLNK
+311 QNKKNNDEVLKDMNK
-326 AKPAEKEVQQNNEM
+326 GKEVKQNNEM
-340 YNDMEYFFETG
+340 YDDMAYFFETG
-351 TFKEGYF
+351 SFKDGYF
-358 DKDFTKQDYKI
+358 DKDFTKQDYKL

-382 HDEEK
+382 NDEEK
-387 LERYSKAISYMD
+387 LELYSKAISYMD

-428 ITLQILYQLQAF
+428 VTLQILYQLQAF
-440 GIKDFDDY
+440 GIKDFDEY

-453 HTISGYSQITETMK
+453 HTISGYSQITETMR
-467 QNDDDDD
+467 QSDDEDD

>member
-18 LKKATEFISTGNNL
+18 LKRATEFISTGNNL

-103 CNTVVKYIER
+103 CNTVIKYIER
-113 IDKSKT
+113 IDKNKT
-119 EKDLSILSSKIM
+119 EKDLIILSSKIM
-131 EIFNTEILYQE
+131 EIFNTKILYQE
-142 MDDFYDDDYDENED
+142 MDDFYEDDYDNEEED
-156 NDDDVSS
+156 DDDVSS
-163 LPTTKEILKPKEI
+163 LPTTKEILKPKEQPKNI
-176 SKSNPTK
+176 DK
-183 PQVDNNPNS
+183 PIVDNNPNS
-192 VASTVLNGEQLKA
+192 VASTVLNGETLKS

-210 IKISKNFAIAYTNA
+210 IKISKNFAIAYSNA

-231 GEAQEKNNVRL
+231 GEVQGKENVRL

-274 IMADQKLWF
+274 IMADQKSWF

-299 FKNIDWPKPKTS
+299 FKTIDWPKPKSS
-311 QNKKNNDEVLKDLNK
+311 QNKKNNDEVLKDMNK
-326 AKPAEKEVQQNNEM
+326 GKEVKQNNEM
-340 YNDMEYFFETG
+340 YDDMAYFFETG
-351 TFKEGYF
+351 SFKDGYF
-358 DKDFTKQDYKI
+358 DKDFTKQDYKL

-382 HDEEK
+382 NDEEK
-387 LERYSKAISYMD
+387 LELYSKAISYMD

-428 ITLQILYQLQAF
+428 VTLQILYQLQAF
-440 GIKDFDDY
+440 GIKDFDEY

-453 HTISGYSQITETMK
+453 HTISGYSQITETMR
-467 QNDDDDD
+467 QSDDEDD

>member
-18 LKKATEFISTGNNL
+18 LKRATEFISTGNNL

-103 CNTVVKYIER
+103 CSTVIKYIER
-113 IDKSKT
+113 IDKNKT
-119 EKDLSILSSKIM
+119 EKDLNILSSKIM
-131 EIFNTEILYQE
+131 EIFNTKILYQE
-142 MDDFYDDDYDENED
+142 MDDFYEDDYDNEEEEEEE
-156 NDDDVSS
+156 DDDVSS
-163 LPTTKEILKPKEI
+163 LPTTKEILKPKEQPKNI
-176 SKSNPTK
+176 DK
-183 PQVDNNPNS
+183 PIVDNNPNS
-192 VASTVLNGEQLKA
+192 VASTVLNGETLKS

-210 IKISKNFAIAYTNA
+210 IKISKNFAIAYSNA

-231 GEAQEKNNVRL
+231 GEVQGKENVRL

-274 IMADQKLWF
+274 IMADQKSWF

-299 FKNIDWPKPKTS
+299 FKTIDWPKPKSS
-311 QNKKNNDEVLKDLNK
+311 QNKKNNDEVLKDMNK
-326 AKPAEKEVQQNNEM
+326 GKEVKQNNEM
-340 YNDMEYFFETG
+340 YDDMAYFFETG
-351 TFKEGYF
+351 SFKDGYF
-358 DKDFTKQDYKI
+358 DKDFTKQDYKL

-382 HDEEK
+382 NDEEK
-387 LERYSKAISYMD
+387 LELYSKAISYMD

-428 ITLQILYQLQAF
+428 VTLQILYQLQAF
-440 GIKDFDDY
+440 GIKDFDEY

-453 HTISGYSQITETMK
+453 HTISGYSQITETMR
-467 QNDDDDD
+467 QSDDEDD

>member
-18 LKKATEFISTGNNL
+18 LKRATEFISTGNNL

-103 CNTVVKYIER
+103 CSTVIKYIER
-113 IDKSKT
+113 IDKNKT
-119 EKDLSILSSKIM
+119 EKDLNILSSKIM
-131 EIFNTEILYQE
+131 EIFNTKILYQE
-142 MDDFYDDDYDENED
+142 MDDFYEDDYDNEEEED
-156 NDDDVSS
+156 DDDVSS
-163 LPTTKEILKPKEI
+163 LPTTKEILKPKEQPKNI
-176 SKSNPTK
+176 DK
-183 PQVDNNPNS
+183 PIVDNNPNS
-192 VASTVLNGEQLKA
+192 VASTVLNGETLKL

-210 IKISKNFAIAYTNA
+210 IKISKNFAIAYSNA

-231 GEAQEKNNVRL
+231 GEVQGKENVRL

-274 IMADQKLWF
+274 IMADQKSWF

-299 FKNIDWPKPKTS
+299 FKTIDWPKPKSS
-311 QNKKNNDEVLKDLNK
+311 QNKKNNDEVLKDMNK
-326 AKPAEKEVQQNNEM
+326 GKEVKQNNEM
-340 YNDMEYFFETG
+340 YDDMAYFFETG
-351 TFKEGYF
+351 SFKDGYF
-358 DKDFTKQDYKI
+358 DKDFTKQDYKL

-382 HDEEK
+382 NDEEK
-387 LERYSKAISYMD
+387 LELYSKAISYMD

-428 ITLQILYQLQAF
+428 VTLQILYQLQAF
-440 GIKDFDDY
+440 GIKDFDEY

-453 HTISGYSQITETMK
+453 HTISGYSQITETMR
-467 QNDDDDD
+467 QSDDEDD